1 MTTYYGYNFPFITS
15 SGRVMP
21 RQEDEQLIKN
31 DILQF
36 ILTTP
41 GERVMR
47 PNYGTSVISSLF
59 EPLDDVTIDRLS
71 TDISNGILANDPRVL
86 SAKVTLEQQ
95 VNKLYIK
102 VIARFSI
109 DPNKMITI
117 EQYLATGG

>member
-1 MTTYYGYNFPFITS
+1 MTTYFGYNVPFITN

-36 ILTTP
+36 ILTVP

-47 PNYGTSVISSLF
+47 PNYGTPVISSLF
-59 EPLDDVTIDRLS
+59 EPLDDVTLDRLS
-71 TDISNGILANDPRVL
+71 NDIRNGILANDSRVL
-86 SAKVTLEQQ
+86 SVDVELTPLD
-95 VNKLYIK
+95 NTLYIK
-102 VIARFSI
+102 IIAKFSI
-109 DPNKMITI
+109 DPNKLVTI